1 MTYVSLSDWARLS
14 KESGKGDPDPTF
26 PLLFRLNPA
35 SLLLSSLSQIS
46 VSFPIC
52 INPHTNFGKCCFLG
66 SSQILHPVN
75 VFQNTSLFVGQIP
88 DLVNT
93 LSDPISKL
101 FCTLNL
107 KPPLSQPLR
116 KALYSGKSLNCSYN
130 QWQNNY
136 CWDIVLKWGNFREQN
151 NPHPSPS
158 HPFKVGV
165 FAVFCR

>member
-14 KESGKGDPDPTF
+14 KESGKGDLDPTF
-26 PLLFRLNPA
+26 PLLFHLNPASLLLFHLNPA

-101 FCTLNL
+101 SCTLNL

-130 QWQNNY
+130 Q
-136 CWDIVLKWGNFREQN
+136 
-151 NPHPSPS
+151 
-158 HPFKVGV
+158 
-165 FAVFCR
+165 

>member
-1 MTYVSLSDWARLS
+1 MTYASLSDWARLS

-26 PLLFRLNPA
+26 PLLFHLNPA
-35 SLLLSSLSQIS
+35 SLLLSPLSQIS

-52 INPHTNFGKCCFLG
+52 INPHTNFGKWCFLG

-101 FCTLNL
+101 SCTLNL

-136 CWDIVLKWGNFREQN
+136 CWDIVLKWGNFREHN